1 MTRTHAHE
9 RTCNLA
15 SVELETEG
23 DAILPG
29 LWSDPNEP
37 GQDRLR
43 DAVENH
49 LGRICVSVENLESK
63 GKVGYYQEEMCC
75 NLAVLSYFSFSVRH
89 THTLV

>member
-15 SVELETEG
+15 SVELETKG
-23 DAILPG
+23 DAVLPG

-43 DAVENH
+43 DTVENH
-49 LGRICVSVENLESK
+49 FGRICVSVENLDSK
-63 GKVGYYQEEMCC
+63 GKQRTSKKGLVTIRRRC
-75 NLAVLSYFSFSVRH
+75 AV
-89 THTLV
+89 T